1 MVPGFLYDLPLWFLA
16 VLISGLAIVVTL
28 AAYAG
33 FRRIVRREF
42 DSDDRGVAMTLLGV
56 VATITSLLLA
66 FSAVS
71 VWESFQ
77 AADEAVVHEADTIA
91 ELGRDL
97 AVFDS
102 AESRHAR
109 EVLRQYI
116 RLVADKE
123 WEDMRTGH
131 ANAEAWASADEI
143 FRAVGMIEPDTGKR
157 QALLPEIWARTN
169 ELVGHRRDRLYT
181 SESEVP
187 ATLWIVVLAGCVL
200 TMVNMFVLPPSS
212 FNIGMIVALAFS
224 LGLVF
229 FFVIAM
235 DRPFAGRESIS
246 AEPFHSALENMRQWD
261 EEERR

>member
-1 MVPGFLYDLPLWFLA
+1 MIPDLLYDLPLWLLGA
-16 VLISGLAIVVTL
+16 VISGLAVAVTL

-42 DSDDRGVAMTLLGV
+42 DSDDRGVAMAVLSV

-77 AADEAVVHEADTIA
+77 SADEAVVHEADTIA
-91 ELGRDL
+91 ELARDL
-97 AVFDS
+97 AVYDS

-116 RLVADKE
+116 QLVADKE
-123 WEDMRTGH
+123 WEDMRTGQ
-131 ANAEAWASADEI
+131 ASAEAWATADNI
-143 FRAVGMIEPDTGKR
+143 FRAVGTIEPDTLKR

-169 ELVGHRRDRLYT
+169 ELVGHRRDHLYT

-187 ATLWIVVLAGCVL
+187 ATLWLVVLAGCML
-200 TMVNMFVLPPSS
+200 TMANMFVLPPSS
-212 FNIGMIVALAFS
+212 FNISMIAALAFS

-246 AEPFHSALENMRQWD
+246 DEPFRSALENMQRWD
-261 EEERR
+261 DQTP